1 MVHDEILLE
10 CPQVTLKKTTRLLK
24 KVMVEAG
31 ALYLQQVPV
40 EVEVTISSS
49 WAWIQLEVLL
59 YVILSLMGKSTLGDL
74 LLVIT

>member
-1 MVHDEILLE
+1 
-10 CPQVTLKKTTRLLK
+10 
-24 KVMVEAG
+24 VMVEAG
-31 ALYLQQVPV
+31 DLYLQQVPV

-59 YVILSLMGKSTLGDL
+59 YVILSVMGKSTLGGL